1 MANNDGRGAGDS
13 PAPKKKRAPT
23 ARKRTAKSANAA
35 EESAAT
41 VAEPG
46 HPAGRSRRSD
56 EQADG
61 SERSPK
67 DAGISTP
74 RAADQADSGDERFGQ
89 TQAEGAAVVA
99 NDLKSWMDAR
109 REDRDAPREVL

>member
-1 MANNDGRGAGDS
+1 MANNDGRGPGDS

-23 ARKRTAKSANAA
+23 ARKRTPKTASAA

-41 VAEPG
+41 VAERPNVG
-46 HPAGRSRRSD
+46 GSKRAD

-89 TQAEGAAVVA
+89 AQAEGAAAVA

-109 REDRDAPREVL
+109 REDRDEPREVL